1 MAKTLA
7 KKTPKSAKTPTE
19 KTGEKPVAK
28 PAAAKESK
36 KKQALSQ
43 EQPAVSIGLFG
54 HVDNGKTTLTRALT
68 GKWTDTHSEEMKR
81 GITIRLGYADAD
93 FYKCSKCKGEDAYG
107 VSSTCIVCGSKVELV
122 RKVSFI

>member
-1 MAKTLA
+1 MATTLA
-7 KKTPKSAKTPTE
+7 KKTPKAKTPTE
-19 KTGEKPVAK
+19 KTEKKAVAK
-28 PAAAKESK
+28 PAAVKESK
-36 KKQALSQ
+36 KKQSLSQ

-93 FYKCSKCKGEDAYG
+93 FYTCSQCKDVDMYTISATCPTCGGTAALIVYI
-107 VSSTCIVCGSKVELV
+107 STS
-122 RKVSFI
+122 

>member
-1 MAKTLA
+1 MAVTTT
-7 KKTPKSAKTPTE
+7 KKTPKAKTPTE
-19 KTGEKPVAK
+19 KTEKKPVV
-28 PAAAKESK
+28 AKEPK
-36 KKQALSQ
+36 KKQTLSR
-43 EQPAVSIGLFG
+43 EQPVVSIGLFG

-93 FYKCSKCKGEDAYG
+93 FYKCSQCKDVDMYG